1 MTGIVVDSSALV
13 AMALGEDGW
22 EVLDD
27 IVGEYEAVVSA
38 ATLVETSMVIESREG
53 LVGAAL
59 LDEILRD
66 GAVDVVEVDEPL
78 ARAAVRAWRHF
89 GKGNHPAS
97 LNFGDCFVY
106 ALAKDSGLPIL
117 CLGND
122 FAQTDIEVLPA
133 R

>member
-1 MTGIVVDSSALV
+1 
-13 AMALGEDGW
+13 MALGEDGW

-66 GAVDVVEVDEPL
+66 GAVDVVEVDGPL
-78 ARAAVRAWRHF
+78 ARAAVRAWRQF
-89 GKGNHPAS
+89 GKGNHPAR

-122 FAQTDIEVLPA
+122 FAQTDVEVLPA